1 MPTLA
6 QITQSIMQDPD
17 NQSFT
22 AKGIEPLL
30 LRQLPLVLISSD
42 KHLELKPKKVV
53 YTGMIKAVIDY
64 VNG

>member
-22 AKGIEPLL
+22 AKGSNRFL